1 MTTPLND
8 AFDSIATIF
17 AALTP
22 PSRTS
27 ITYHRLSQSG
37 EVEAPGFDAD
47 RGFWFEVS
55 GRQTVEERNN
65 QVGLTDWTA
74 TIFCLL
80 FQSPEADGREAS
92 QESQANELNLLAR
105 ALERAT
111 VWPSGVLEVETT
123 ASNIEVDDE
132 QRITLLSIGL
142 TITTEETD

>member
-8 AFDSIATIF
+8 ALDSIATIF

-27 ITYHRLSQSG
+27 ITYHRISHAG
-37 EVEAPGFDAD
+37 EIEAPGFDAD
-47 RGFWFEVS
+47 RGFWFDVL
-55 GRQTVEERNN
+55 GRTTIEERNN
-65 QVGLTDWTA
+65 QVGLTDWEVGV
-74 TIFCLL
+74 FCLL
-80 FQSPEADGREAS
+80 LQSPEADGREAS

-111 VWPSGVLEVETT
+111 VWPAGVLEVETT
-123 ASNIEVDDE
+123 ATGIEVDDDS
-132 QRITLLSIGL
+132 RATVLSIGL